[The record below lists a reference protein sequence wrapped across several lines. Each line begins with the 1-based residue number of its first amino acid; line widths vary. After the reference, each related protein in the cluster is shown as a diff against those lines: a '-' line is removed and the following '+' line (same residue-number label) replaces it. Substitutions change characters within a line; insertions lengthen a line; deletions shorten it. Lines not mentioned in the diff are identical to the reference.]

1 MRYLTLIIDD
11 KTELTLDNSIWGK
24 ETVKLNG
31 VLVSEKTSI
40 WGSEHSFEVLEENK
54 IVTYKVIIKM
64 SLNIKITY
72 LISRDGQEI
81 FNDAKQLEN
90 GIQARNWVK
99 SFGILIWIIIM
110 IVILR
115 NGASIAIPLAFLPIL
130 LSFSHK
136 SNLVRNI
143 DLTTSKSI

>member
-1 MRYLTLIIDD
+1 
-11 KTELTLDNSIWGK
+11 
-24 ETVKLNG
+24 
-31 VLVSEKTSI
+31 
-40 WGSEHSFEVLEENK
+40 
-54 IVTYKVIIKM
+54 M
-64 SLNIKITY
+64 SLNLKIIY

-99 SFGILIWIIIM
+99 SFGILIWIVIM
-110 IVILR
+110 IAILR